1 LYGHAIEGPQ
11 AFQTCQLGDAL
22 DLRLSTHRIII
33 IIIIASHRIIVGR
46 PFMQLG
52 KFTAYLR

>member
-1 LYGHAIEGPQ
+1 MQAKGH
-11 AFQTCQLGDAL
+11 QLGDAL
-22 DLRLSTHRIII
+22 DLRLSTHRI

>member
-1 LYGHAIEGPQ
+1 MQAKGH
-11 AFQTCQLGDAL
+11 QLGDAL
-22 DLRLSTHRIII
+22 DLRLST
-33 IIIIASHRIIVGR
+33 HRIIVGR

>member
-1 LYGHAIEGPQ
+1 MQAKGH
-11 AFQTCQLGDAL
+11 QLGDAL
-22 DLRLSTHRIII
+22 DLRLSTHR

>member
-1 LYGHAIEGPQ
+1 MVTPSKARKPSKP
-11 AFQTCQLGDAL
+11 ANSA
-22 DLRLSTHRIII
+22 THSIFDYRRI
-33 IIIIASHRIIVGR
+33 ASSSSSSHRIIVGR